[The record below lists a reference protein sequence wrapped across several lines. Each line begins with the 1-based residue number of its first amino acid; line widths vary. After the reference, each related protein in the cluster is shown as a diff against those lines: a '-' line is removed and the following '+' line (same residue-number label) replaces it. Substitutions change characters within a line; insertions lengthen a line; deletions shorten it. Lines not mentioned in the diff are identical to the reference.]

1 MCPNFHCGQFWRWC
15 GAVIIWRTRRPRPPS
30 KLSCRAFQSGPPEPT
45 SSGRRSSVHHPSRPI
60 YTHRTPGAERGQ
72 RPSQSRYS
80 VRGVIGAVK
89 SIETLKNGPPMS
101 RLAKLMVT
109 LGAQKRHWGAV
120 FERLDTF
127 DRTGTTGMRR
137 FLRRIEV
144 FWVSRRQNPVL
155 IYVAACGIR
164 TVTTVTTVRT
174 VRTVTL
180 RFLKKKFIIYFYSGH
195 RCYRCYHNPGSL
207 AGLQIWMC
215 VSHLENRLQNKP
227 RRGSSKYLIFIRF
240 S

>member
-1 MCPNFHCGQFWRWC
+1 M
-15 GAVIIWRTRRPRPPS
+15 
-30 KLSCRAFQSGPPEPT
+30 
-45 SSGRRSSVHHPSRPI
+45 
-60 YTHRTPGAERGQ
+60 
-72 RPSQSRYS
+72 
-80 VRGVIGAVK
+80 
-89 SIETLKNGPPMS
+89 
-101 RLAKLMVT
+101 AKLVVT

-155 IYVAACGIR
+155 IYVAASGIR

-195 RCYRCYHNPGSL
+195 RCYRSYRSYRCYRCYHNPRIL

-215 VSHLENRLQNKP
+215 ISHLENRLKKRSPGGEVQNT
-227 RRGSSKYLIFIRF
+227 LFL
-240 S
+240 